1 MAPAIQ
7 LFQCALISAFVMVM
21 CFVGALSIRN
31 SVTDLWLMI
40 GFGLIGYLFE
50 RYRIPIAPLVLGVIL
65 GPLAEESSM
74 SSMISHAND
83 WTVFFTR
90 PISGTVMA
98 LVVLT
103 LLLPFLDNLRS
114 RRAARRSRRQRDI
127 AA

>member
-40 GFGLIGYLFE
+40 GFGFIGYLFE